1 MNKKLI
7 TDWKKDYEGLAQS
20 FEDLNRR
27 KDHRSNSVP
36 PKENSV
42 ISPQANI
49 KSHEFKSSK
58 SKKTRKNEDEYN
70 SPENNLNES
79 R

>member
-27 KDHRSNSVP
+27 KDCRSNSVP
-36 PKENSV
+36 PKENAF
-42 ISPQANI
+42 SPNNNI
-49 KSHEFKSSK
+49 TMNEFKSNK
-58 SKKTRKNEDEYN
+58 SKKIKKSEDEYN
-70 SPENNLNES
+70 SPEKNLNES